1 MLQRRI
7 WWAFLLVL
15 ALGIAVSAR
24 IVFLGDSVQAVNR
37 IFISEKLPLSQR
49 IGELRGVIADEERI
63 LYEYYSYTASR
74 ESFQAQRL
82 LNDQRLTKIVDALE
96 KDSGSHQQVVEL
108 RTRLVE
114 LGQLSDVLSATL
126 SSTEVDWDKA
136 RALLAQ
142 IKPKVRQ
149 IEETLAT
156 MTSANQRAV
165 DDLGTDL
172 QNSVSTM
179 VRWVIGF
186 SVLIF
191 GVAFFV
197 GYYVVAII
205 REGVERRRLALF
217 PERDPNPVLRLS
229 AGGEVLYAN
238 PATAGLLARLNLAPM
253 ESAQLL
259 PTDMQRHLDETR
271 ATSSSNAQFE
281 YAHGESTLECTVEH
295 LADFSEFHVYVKDVT
310 ARKQAEEKL
319 AYQAFFD
326 PATGLPNQYRLR
338 EDMNAALVQQRV
350 GTVMMIVADREQEIF
365 ESFGAVETERWLV
378 KVAHRLRDGINVEQE
393 KLYRFGNNA
402 FVLVSGTG
410 DLSGAQLRAGQLLSN
425 AQQPL
430 RVERRELF
438 STLSIGAA
446 LMQCGAAANGAEVQ
460 AQQSASACQLSGRA
474 CCTCSDAANMA
485 EAQVQQAASACNR
498 VRRAGGNDFA
508 LYDEAMGCAAA
519 NTLRLAADLQHA
531 VDNGELRLQYQPK
544 VDTMNGRLLGMEALV
559 RWMHPERGMISP
571 IEFIPVAED
580 TGLIVAIG
588 RWVLREACRQNAEW
602 QQAGLRPLRVAVN
615 LSARQFR
622 SASLLDE
629 IDAELAE
636 TGLPVDSLE
645 LEVTESMVMDDPE
658 GVIKLLGAIHDK
670 GIHLA
675 LDDFGT
681 GHSSLAYLK
690 RFPID
695 CVKIDRAFI
704 KDTPGNADDVA
715 IAKTIVAMAQA
726 LNLSTVAEGVENA
739 EQLELMKTMGCD
751 QIQGYYFSR
760 PLPADDFLTF
770 YRKHL

>member
-15 ALGIAVSAR
+15 TVGIAVSAR
-24 IVFLGDSVQAVNR
+24 IVSLGDSVQSVNR
-37 IFISEKLPLSQR
+37 MFIAEKLPLSQR
-49 IGELRGVIADEERI
+49 IGELRGVIADEERL
-63 LYEYYSYTASR
+63 LYEYYSFTATK
-74 ESFQAQRL
+74 ESFEAQRV
-82 LNDQRLTKIVDALE
+82 LNDQHLVKIVDELE
-96 KDSGSHQQVVEL
+96 KDSGSHEQVVEL

-126 SSTEVDWDKA
+126 ASANVDWDKA
-136 RALLAQ
+136 RALLALV
-142 IKPKVRQ
+142 KPKVRQ
-149 IEETLAT
+149 IEATLAT
-156 MTSANQRAV
+156 MSSANQQAV
-165 DDLGTDL
+165 DNLGADS

-179 VRWVIGF
+179 VGWVIGF

-205 REGVERRRLALF
+205 REGLERRRLAMF
-217 PERDPNPVLRLS
+217 PERDPNPVLRLG
-229 AGGEVLYAN
+229 AWGEVLYAN
-238 PATAGLLARLNLAPM
+238 PATAELLARLNLAPT

-259 PTDMQRHLDETR
+259 PTDLHQRLVETS
-271 ATSSSNAQFE
+271 AAPSSNMQFE
-281 YAHGESTLECTVEH
+281 YAHGKHTLECTVAH
-295 LADFSEFHVYVKDVT
+295 LADFSEFHVYIKDVT

-338 EDMNAALVQQRV
+338 KDLSAAFTRQRE
-350 GTVMMIVADREQEIF
+350 GTVMMIAPDREQEIF
-365 ESFGAVETERWLV
+365 ESYGAVDTERWLV
-378 KVAHRLRDGINVEQE
+378 KVASRLNDRTNAEEE
-393 KLYRFGNNA
+393 KLYRFGSNA
-402 FVLVSGTG
+402 FVLVRWSG
-410 DLSGAQLRAGQLLSN
+410 DLTEAQRRAEQLLGAAQL
-425 AQQPL
+425 PL
-430 RVERRELF
+430 HVERRELF
-438 STLSIGAA
+438 STLSIGTAI
-446 LMQCGAAANGAEVQ
+446 MGGDDCNDP
-460 AQQSASACQLSGRA
+460 AS
-474 CCTCSDAANMA
+474 MA
-485 EAQVQQAASACNR
+485 ETLVQHAASACNR

-508 LYDEAMGCAAA
+508 VYDEAMGLAA
-519 NTLRLAADLQHA
+519 TKVLRLAADLQHA
-531 VDNGELRLQYQPK
+531 VENGELRLQYQPK
-544 VDTMNGRLLGMEALV
+544 VDTMTGRLLGMEALV
-559 RWMHPERGMISP
+559 RWIHPERGMISP
-571 IEFIPVAED
+571 VEFIPVAED

-622 SASLLDE
+622 SANLLDE
-629 IDAELAE
+629 IDVALAE
-636 TGLPVDSLE
+636 TGLPVNSLE
-645 LEVTESMVMDDPE
+645 LEITESMVMDDPE
-658 GVIKLLGAIHDK
+658 GVIKLLGAIHDR

-704 KDTPGNADDVA
+704 KDTPANTDDVA
-715 IAKTIVAMAQA
+715 IARTIVAMAQA

-739 EQLELMKTMGCD
+739 EQLELLKTMGCD
-751 QIQGYYFSR
+751 QIQGYFFSR
-760 PLPADDFLTF
+760 PLPADDFLDF